1 MSATNSTL
9 LYIGAKPYPKPP
21 MDSAPNDFRLSAKRK
36 GAFLHPYML
45 KPTGHI
51 SMSKVP

>member
-1 MSATNSTL
+1 MGIKKLAFR
-9 LYIGAKPYPKPP
+9 
-21 MDSAPNDFRLSAKRK
+21 SAPNDFRLSAKRK